1 MLFPLLM
8 LRGCRK
14 CAALVPVEPRPP
26 GPLVLYPGQCV
37 RCVMRLPLLRRCSS
51 SKAYDMLTG
60 EYKLSPILARGVL
73 LAMAPSPGA
82 SVTVTEL
89 NKYGKAGIEAMAQA
103 VQREQQAMQGAAQ
116 TTVGIFVSAPHR
128 GLHNIRVDAQA
139 GNTLFDLSK
148 SSTIIKE
155 NLECACGGI
164 AACSTCHIII
174 DPTQADWFPPAEE
187 AEQDMLDLA
196 AALTDTY
203 VTVHSFH
210 LHMLNPKP

>member
-1 MLFPLLM
+1 
-8 LRGCRK
+8 
-14 CAALVPVEPRPP
+14 
-26 GPLVLYPGQCV
+26 
-37 RCVMRLPLLRRCSS
+37 MRLPSLLLRCSS

-60 EYKLSPILARGVL
+60 EYNLSPNLARGVL
-73 LAMAPSPGA
+73 AAMAPSPGA

-89 NKYGKAGIEAMAQA
+89 GKYGKAGIEAMAQA

-116 TTVGIFVSAPHR
+116 LTVGIFVSAPHR
-128 GLHNIRVDAQA
+128 GLHNVRVDAKD

-148 SSTIIKE
+148 SSTVIKE

-174 DPTQADWFPPAEE
+174 DPAHADWFPPAEE

-196 AALTDTY
+196 SDLTPTSRLGCQL
-203 VTVHSFH
+203 VLTSKHEGLRIS
-210 LHMLNPKP
+210 LPKNAVNLF